1 MISFADIP
9 VTLLEKWQSLAD
21 LAAGIISVPAA
32 LIMKTGNEY
41 MEVLISSKTEDNPY
55 HPGDREKLL
64 SLYCGTVIKTQK
76 ELLIPDLTADSYWCK
91 DLDIKP
97 GMISYLGYP
106 INFPDNRPLG
116 TLCVLDNKANA
127 FSPLHA
133 QLLCQLRD
141 TIECDIAL
149 LKEHAA
155 VVLAVTEQQ
164 KAESVYR
171 KMLSGISD
179 VIVVINKNGII
190 RYKSPNI
197 GKHFGWKAE
206 ELIGKSAF
214 ENIHPEDVGELKAAF
229 CENLNAPD
237 ATIAAECRYRC
248 KDGTYKWVKINAINR
263 LNDPDICGILGNYQD
278 ITQRKTAEKA
288 IRDSEEMHRILVENA
303 NDIIYSVSIGGI
315 FTYISPNWQ
324 LFMGEPAENAIGKPI
339 KLYVHPEDAH
349 LCQEFLRT
357 VLTTGKKQ
365 SNSEYRVRHFDG
377 TWRWHVSNGAPL
389 KDSEGNVSG
398 YMGVARDVT
407 MQKQSDELLHNER
420 KQLISIFDSIDESI
434 YVADT
439 NTYELLFANQ
449 ALVRSLGK
457 NPVGSI
463 CYRELQG
470 KSVPCEFCTNEI
482 ILKRSPNPYTWE
494 HYNPALNRT
503 YVLHDRIIRW
513 PDGRDV
519 RLELAVDITA
529 QKNVEG
535 HLAAEKERLSVTLR
549 SIGDGVITTDIKGN
563 ITLMNKVAEELTGWK
578 QNEAEGKNFDSVF
591 TIVNEITREPHE
603 NPVQRVLS
611 TGAVIELAN
620 HTLMIARDGT
630 ERIIADSGAPIKD
643 KDGHTIGV
651 VLVFRDMTEKQ
662 RFLDITQNSQKLES
676 LGVLAG
682 GIAHDFNNLLGGIYG
697 YIDIALG
704 EPIKSEVVSRYLSN
718 AMSTIDRARDL
729 TRQLLTFAKGGAPLQ
744 KVEKVFPFVQ
754 ETVLF
759 ALSGSNVTCNF
770 DVPVDLWPCNYDKN
784 QIAQVID
791 NLVINA
797 IQAMPMGGAIAV
809 TARNITLGEKEHPV
823 LSKGYYVFMSIKDSG
838 IGIPREILSRVFD
851 PFFTTKSKG
860 HGLGLATSYSIV
872 NRHGGCI
879 DVDSD
884 SGNGTVFKV
893 YLPAVETVPVSIDKQ
908 MAGQHKGR
916 GTFVV
921 MDDEEVVRETLKGI
935 LKTFGYDVVC
945 KSNGKD
951 AVDYFTVELK
961 ANRQISGM
969 IFDLTVPGEMGGME
983 AVAEIR
989 KIDSKT
995 PVFVVSGYTDGPVMK
1010 NPAKYGFTA
1019 SICKPF
1025 RRVELMEMLQK
1036 HMKENKSKQED
1047 HV

>member
-1 MISFADIP
+1 MISIAEIP
-9 VTLLEKWQSLAD
+9 VCLLERWQSIAD

-32 LIMKTGNEY
+32 LIMKTGNEC
-41 MEVLISSKTEDNPY
+41 MEVLISSKTTGNPY
-55 HPGDREKLL
+55 HPGDSEKLL
-64 SLYCGTVIKTQK
+64 SFYCGTVIKTQK
-76 ELLIPDLTADSYWCK
+76 ELLIPDVRADSHWYK
-91 DLDIKP
+91 IPDVKP
-97 GMISYLGYP
+97 AMISYLGYP
-106 INFPDNRPLG
+106 INTPDNRPLG
-116 TLCVLDNKANA
+116 TLCVLDKKVNTY
-127 FSPLHA
+127 SPLYA
-133 QLLCQLRD
+133 QLLRQLRD

-149 LKEHAA
+149 LQERAA
-155 VVLAVTEQQ
+155 MVLAIAGKQ
-164 KAESVYR
+164 KTESVHR
-171 KMLSGISD
+171 KMVSNISD
-179 VIVVINKNGII
+179 VIVLIDKNGIV

-197 GKHFGWKAE
+197 EKLFGWKVE
-206 ELIGKSAF
+206 ELIGKSAL
-214 ENIHPEDVGELKAAF
+214 ENIHPEDAGELQVAF
-229 CENLNAPD
+229 FEKMNAPD
-237 ATIAAECRYRC
+237 ATITAECRYRC
-248 KDGTYKWVKINAINR
+248 KDGTFKWIKITATNR

-278 ITQRKTAEKA
+278 ITQRKTAENA
-288 IRDSEEMHRILVENA
+288 IRESEEMHRILVENA
-303 NDIIYSVSIGGI
+303 NEIVYYVSIEGL

-324 LFMGEPAENAIGKPI
+324 LYMGEPAEDAIGKSF

-349 LCQEFLRT
+349 LYQEFLRT
-357 VLTTGKKQ
+357 VLKTGKKQ
-365 SNSEYRVRHFDG
+365 NNFECRVRHFDG
-377 TWRWHVSNGAPL
+377 TWRWHVTNGVPL
-389 KDSEGNVSG
+389 KDSAGNVSG

-457 NPVGSI
+457 NPVGAI

-482 ILKRSPNPYTWE
+482 ILKRSPNSYSWE

-529 QKNVEG
+529 QKNVEER
-535 HLAAEKERLSVTLR
+535 LAAEKERLSVTLR
-549 SIGDGVITTDIKGN
+549 SIGDGVITTDVNGN
-563 ITLMNKVAEELTGWK
+563 IILMNKVAEELTGWK
-578 QNEAEGKNFDSVF
+578 QNEAEGKNLDSVF
-591 TIVNEITREPHE
+591 TIINEITREPHE
-603 NPVQRVLS
+603 NPAQKVLT

-643 KDGHTIGV
+643 KDGHIIGV

-697 YIDIALG
+697 YIDMASG
-704 EPIKSEVVSRYLSN
+704 EVTEGETVSRYLSK

-744 KVEKVFPFVQ
+744 KVEKVFPFVL
-754 ETVLF
+754 ETVQF
-759 ALSGSNVTCNF
+759 ALSGASVTCNF
-770 DVPVDLWPCNYDKN
+770 NVPDDLWSCYYDKN
-784 QIAQVID
+784 QIGQVID

-797 IQAMPMGGAIAV
+797 IQAMPMGGKIVV

-823 LSKGYYVFMSIKDSG
+823 LSNGDYVCVSIKDSG
-838 IGIPREILSRVFD
+838 IGIPREILSRIFD

-860 HGLGLATSYSIV
+860 HGLGLATCYSIV

-879 DVDSD
+879 DVGSAP
-884 SGNGTVFKV
+884 GKGTVFQV
-893 YLPAVETVPVSIDKQ
+893 YLPAAEVVSASVDKQ
-908 MAGQHKGR
+908 TTVQHRGR

-921 MDDEEVVRETLKGI
+921 MDDEEVMREILKGM
-935 LKTFGYDVVC
+935 LKSFGYDVVC
-945 KSNGKD
+945 KNNGRD
-951 AVDYFTVELK
+951 AVDYFNVELK

-983 AVAEIR
+983 AVAEVR
-989 KIDSKT
+989 KTNSRI
-995 PVFVVSGYTDGPVMK
+995 PVFVSSGYADGPVMK
-1010 NPAKYGFTA
+1010 NPAEYGFTA

-1025 RRVELMEMLQK
+1025 RQVELMEILQK
-1036 HMKENKSKQED
+1036 HMILT
-1047 HV
+1047 VP